1 MTTPTVRPPM
11 NKRTRF
17 NLWFWFIALIGL
29 FSFQSWLAV
38 QNAVEPVPY
47 SEFQRYL
54 KEGWVEEIAVSN
66 QDVRGRLKKPLST
79 DEQYFV
85 TTRVDPELAANS
97 GPGGA
102 VGARARYRP
111 FRLARSVQR
120 ARHQTRRPGFWRVSG
135 LRPAARDGAANVRAR
150 SPPLSSSRS
159 LG

>member
-54 KEGWVEEIAVSN
+54 KEDDRDLIA
-66 QDVRGRLKKPLST
+66 RFK
-79 DEQYFV
+79 
-85 TTRVDPELAANS
+85 ELAPAYPKVS
-97 GPGGA
+97 IQRWSFRRVGLIAA
-102 VGARARYRP
+102 VLVG
-111 FRLARSVQR
+111 LAV
-120 ARHQTRRPGFWRVSG
+120 A
-135 LRPAARDGAANVRAR
+135 
-150 SPPLSSSRS
+150 LSWGVDAI
-159 LG
+159 LDVLA